1 SSKFIKTGATETLE
15 TAVAKDD
22 PPVDRGRFAFQYLV
36 AMFTIETIV
45 WGFATSFGVLFNFY
59 QHDPRSPIKPAPNA
73 KLILTL
79 VGTINTGTIAGL
91 APFFSFWIA
100 KKPGIRRRLM
110 FSGLLTCAL
119 SIFLSS
125 YSTSAFHILLS
136 QGIGYGVGG
145 CALYYAALSH
155 LPEWFDQRQG
165 FANGLVFT
173 GMDWVRGVVF
183 PLILNSLLGRFGAK
197 LALQIVPFM
206 SRNES
211 HPDVLSQTALFSI
224 PIFLAVFF
232 ICPRVSNVHQR
243 QDSSV
248 HSVSSLEDKTLPS
261 SENLFRN
268 FYRCL
273 TRMFWIY
280 IFLNTIQSTAF
291 YLPGLYLPTY
301 IHCLGLG
308 SVTGSALLSIL
319 NGKNISTY
327 RIFANQLTMVSIV
340 SAGTIFAQLA
350 GGVLSDHYSPFLIGV
365 TSNVLGGTC
374 VLIFWG
380 VLGQH
385 GIAWL
390 FVFAAAYGA
399 TAGAWTCLYFRV
411 LKHFVPDRELL
422 FSAYGVLSMT
432 RGIGNILGGPISS
445 ALVSSPLT
453 DPQQCG
459 GFPKGSF
466 SGLIWFTGLVFLISG
481 LIGSFLWLHFRPA
494 SALVQDGGEI
504 ETKTKEASDSFLNF

>member
-1 SSKFIKTGATETLE
+1 MCHASEPRGSKSSKFIKTGATETLE
-15 TAVAKDD
+15 TAVAKDV

-173 GMDWVRGVVF
+173 GTGLGGVVF

-197 LALQIVPFM
+197 LALQIV
-206 SRNES
+206 
-211 HPDVLSQTALFSI
+211 TALFSI

-319 NGKNISTY
+319 N
-327 RIFANQLTMVSIV
+327 
-340 SAGTIFAQLA
+340 AGTIFAQLA

-380 VLGQH
+380 ILGQH

-466 SGLIWFTGLVFLISG
+466 SGLILFTGLVFLISG